1 MEKFLNSLYSYEYFG
16 FYLIISII
24 VLVILFLIILFFGKK
39 DQKHREIEATK
50 KLQQI
55 NAEAF
60 KEDSLEEK
68 LEVNNISSEKNL
80 EDTIVVPNIEEVPTL
95 NFVETNDEIPEPELP
110 VVEENSEVIKEEK
123 VEMPTFEEIKVDDNI
138 EPILERIEEKPLVFD
153 NTNIFTNDFVK
164 EVQEL
169 EETPVLKQEE
179 IKQPEEEIEVP
190 VFNFDEVVKEVEEV
204 KNTNNYSKGPQ
215 IFSSVYVPE
224 KKEEK
229 EEIELPK
236 VEVEVEKAL
245 EDLEFE
251 LPTLKKEEPK
261 VVEENNEKIEIP
273 VLNDYN
279 LDELSGETYTINK

>member
-1 MEKFLNSLYSYEYFG
+1 MEKFLNNLYSYEYFG

-24 VLVILFLIILFFGKK
+24 VLILLFLIILFFGKK

-55 NAEAF
+55 NSEAF

-68 LEVNNISSEKNL
+68 VEINNVLEEKAL
-80 EDTIVVPNIEEVPTL
+80 EDTIIVPNIEEVPTL

-110 VVEENSEVIKEEK
+110 AVEEGAEIIKEEK
-123 VEMPTFEEIKVDDNI
+123 IEIPTFEEVKVDDNI
-138 EPILERIEEKPLVFD
+138 EPILERIEEKPLVID

-164 EVQEL
+164 EIQEL

-179 IKQPEEEIEVP
+179 IKQTEEIEVP
-190 VFNFDEVVKEVEEV
+190 VFNFDEVVKDVEEV

-224 KKEEK
+224 KKVETK
-229 EEIELPK
+229 EIELPK
-236 VEVEVEKAL
+236 IEVEVEKAL